1 VHFRSNRLQNPLCE
15 RPAVDGP
22 QTAGFRLALLG
33 FAWLCLALL
42 GFAWLCLALLGFAW
56 FRLVSLNDTPPVYLG
71 D

>member
-1 VHFRSNRLQNPLCE
+1 VKGQQLMDLKP
-15 RPAVDGP
+15 P
-22 QTAGFRLALLG
+22 G